1 MITNLETLDIMY
13 QEGRRKVLSLQ
24 TRAVSMTGTEI
35 IAEEQNVPLF
45 NADKDYSEW
54 PMSSPVIDDGQVW
67 LLIQPHN
74 PAHYPGL
81 RPAANRSC
89 WGLAHTTD
97 PAKAKP
103 YVAPYGTS
111 GLYMIDECC
120 TENGLVYRNMHDN
133 NPYAPS
139 EYPQWWEQTI
149 L

>member
-13 QEGRRKVLSLQ
+13 QEGRRQALNLQ

-35 IAEEQNVPLF
+35 IAEEKKIPIF
-45 NADKDYSEW
+45 NEEKDYSKW
-54 PMSSPVIDDGQVW
+54 PVGSPVIDDSQVW

-81 RPAANRSC
+81 RPSTNRSC

-97 PAKAKP
+97 PEKAKP

-111 GLYMIDECC
+111 GLYMVGECC
-120 TENGLVYRNMHDN
+120 TENGNIYRNKQDN

-139 EYPQWWEQTI
+139 EYPQWWEQII